1 MNALVGARARL
12 RPVKSELLSL
22 TERLRWLSALRLG
35 LAVVVVTV
43 ALTLPGVRAFAPS
56 TLVAASVA
64 YVLAGLAATVGV
76 RVWRRPALTIVGG
89 TLLLDG
95 VYLAWATYSTGGLD
109 SPLRFAIA
117 VQVVAVT
124 LASSYRTGFEMAAW
138 HSLLM
143 FVSLYA
149 QAAGILDVHEGRV
162 SVLPGGE
169 DFWTAALLSAGSVWA
184 VAIGSA
190 AFGSVNERELRRQKA
205 DLGRL
210 SLMVRT
216 MDGASDG
223 PEIARILLDDLC
235 DTFGFSRG
243 VVLASPQGDLAVM
256 ALVGTSATTPL
267 VESGLDPVMER
278 AWDGRRTQLVRK
290 LDPAVDPRLAALLPE
305 GRNVAVIP
313 MHLTGGQRLGVV
325 TLEVGGAA
333 GTIKRWVLA
342 LAEQY
347 VSHAALALHNAWLLR
362 ELNLKLE
369 ENQALQQRLFAHNV
383 SLEEQVEE
391 RTKELRES
399 LADLGL
405 LHAERRRLLA
415 RLVDAQE
422 EERHRVANDIH
433 DDPLQKLVII
443 VMRMN
448 LIKMREVD
456 PETLH
461 ELDALAE
468 TVRSAIDSMRDM
480 IFQLRPPSLDEEGI
494 AAALV
499 EYLDRLGGELAF
511 EVDDRLREEPPSE
524 LRLIM
529 YRITQ
534 EALANV
540 RKHAQAANV
549 LVRIDERDGGYRIRV
564 EDDGVGFHAPEMLQ
578 SAPGHLGLSAMRERA
593 EKVGGW
599 CRVSSLAGGGTVVE
613 SWLPGT
619 PAEADGTA
627 ASGSGSDAAGSPR
640 HLVLVNGSATPVAG

>member
-1 MNALVGARARL
+1 MSTVGIDRARL
-12 RPVKSELLSL
+12 RPVTSELLSL

-35 LAVVVVTV
+35 LAVAVVTV

-56 TLVAASVA
+56 TLVAASVV
-64 YVLAGLAATVGV
+64 YVLVGAAATAGV
-76 RVWRRPALTIVGG
+76 RAWRRPALTIVGG

-95 VYLAWATYSTGGLD
+95 IYLAWATYSTGGLD
-109 SPLRFAIA
+109 SPVRFAIA

-138 HSLLM
+138 HSLLL

-149 QAAGILDVHEGRV
+149 QAAGILDVHDRA

-169 DFWTAALLSAGSVWA
+169 DFWTATLLSIGAVWA

-190 AFGSVNERELRRQKA
+190 AFGSVNERELREQKA

-243 VVLASPQGDLAVM
+243 AVLASPQGDLAVM
-256 ALVGTSATTPL
+256 ALVGTSAATPL

-278 AWDGRRTQLVRK
+278 AWDGRTTQLVRT
-290 LDPAVDPRLAALLPE
+290 LDPAVDARLAALLPD

-325 TLEVGGAA
+325 ALEVGGAA
-333 GTIKRWVLA
+333 GTFKRWVLA
-342 LAEQY
+342 LTEQY

-362 ELNLKLE
+362 ELNARLE
-369 ENQALQQRLFAHNV
+369 ENQVLQQRLFEHNV

-391 RTKELRES
+391 RTKELRQS

-422 EERHRVANDIH
+422 EERRRVANDIH
-433 DDPLQKLVII
+433 DDPLQKLVVI

-456 PETLH
+456 PETLR
-461 ELDALAE
+461 ELDTLAE
-468 TVRSAIDSMRDM
+468 TVRSAIASMRNM
-480 IFQLRPPSLDEEGI
+480 IFQLRPPALDEEGI

-499 EYLDRLGGELAF
+499 QYLDRLGGELAF
-511 EVDDRLREEPPSE
+511 EVEDRLEAEPPSE
-524 LRLIM
+524 LRLVM

-540 RKHAQAANV
+540 RKHAKADNV

-564 EDDGVGFHAPEMLQ
+564 EDDGVGFQAPEVLR

-593 EKVGGW
+593 EEFGGW
-599 CRVSSLAGGGTVVE
+599 CRVSSLAGGGTIVE

-619 PAEADGTA
+619 PVDADGTA
-627 ASGSGSDAAGSPR
+627 ADGPASDAAGAPR
-640 HLVLVNGSATPVAG
+640 HLVLVNGSATPVAR